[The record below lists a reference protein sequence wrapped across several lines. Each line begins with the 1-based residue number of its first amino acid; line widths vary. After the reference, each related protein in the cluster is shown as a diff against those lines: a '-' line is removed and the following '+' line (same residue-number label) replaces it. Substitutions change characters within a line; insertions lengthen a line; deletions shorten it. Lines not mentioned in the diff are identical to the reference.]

1 MNTIQE
7 LREQLTKTIA
17 DLHGR
22 RWCEGTGGNFSVVV
36 QRDPLHLLM
45 APSGVN
51 KGQVEPAQLVIVDE
65 QQKVIQGQGR
75 ASAETTLH
83 VEIITT
89 LQCRAVLHTHSVD
102 STVLSDHCAKQA
114 TIRLEGWEM
123 LKGLKGITTHDTS
136 IDIPIVANN
145 QNMRELSQSIRPYL
159 NTNAPGILV
168 AGHGLYTWG
177 DSLAEAQ
184 RHVEILEFLF
194 STVLQ
199 KKLLQLSQ

>member
-89 LQCRAVLHTHSVD
+89 LQCRAVLHTHSVE

-123 LKGLKGITTHDTS
+123 LKGLKGIATHDTS

>member
-7 LREQLTKTIA
+7 LREQLAKTIG
-17 DLHGR
+17 DLHRR

-159 NTNAPGILV
+159 NTNVPGILV
-168 AGHGLYTWG
+168 AGHGLYAWG

>member
-123 LKGLKGITTHDTS
+123 LKGLKGIATHDTS

>member
-145 QNMRELSQSIRPYL
+145 QNMRELSQCIRPYL

-168 AGHGLYTWG
+168 AGHGLYAWG

>member
-83 VEIITT
+83 VEIVTT
-89 LQCRAVLHTHSVD
+89 LQCRAVLHTHSVE

-168 AGHGLYTWG
+168 AGHGLYVWG

-199 KKLLQLSQ
+199 KKILQLSQ

>member
-83 VEIITT
+83 IEIIRT

-102 STVLSDHCAKQA
+102 ATVLSDHCAKQS

>member
-1 MNTIQE
+1 VNTIQE

-89 LQCRAVLHTHSVD
+89 LQCRAVLHTHSVE

-136 IDIPIVANN
+136 IDIPIVSNN

>member
-36 QRDPLHLLM
+36 QQDPLHLLM

-89 LQCRAVLHTHSVD
+89 LQCRAVLHTHSVE

-123 LKGLKGITTHDTS
+123 LKGLKGIATHDTS